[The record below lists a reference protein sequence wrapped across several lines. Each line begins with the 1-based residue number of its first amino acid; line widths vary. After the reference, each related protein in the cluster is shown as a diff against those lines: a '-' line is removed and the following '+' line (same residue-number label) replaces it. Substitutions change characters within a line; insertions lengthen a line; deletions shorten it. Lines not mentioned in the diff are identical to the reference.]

1 MGAIKNYAPPPK
13 RGQARACVRG
23 AVRWRRRCRGNPDP
37 RSLAMAS
44 GAGGSWS
51 RVPLQSAAPTPSVTI
66 LQPLPLVVSGPPP
79 QPGRVKED
87 LLELM
92 SLQNAQM
99 HQLLLSRLVAGALR
113 PEPDSPGPQ
122 VYLEGQQGEP
132 EEELCVQEDAPVVVH
147 HHYLPYPVPSV
158 GPLPVWPAL
167 FCPFL
172 LSQPS
177 CQGMP
182 RIQHQPPLSGKRK
195 IAVPPPPP
203 PSATETVGADVPP
216 ASDYYDA
223 ESLL

>member
-1 MGAIKNYAPPPK
+1 MP
-13 RGQARACVRG
+13 
-23 AVRWRRRCRGNPDP
+23 
-37 RSLAMAS
+37 AMAS
-44 GAGGSWS
+44 GASGRWD
-51 RVPLQSAAPTPSVTI
+51 RVPPQNAAPTPSVTI

-99 HQLLLSRLVAGALR
+99 HQLLLSHLVAGALS

-122 VYLEGQQGEP
+122 VYLEGQQEEP
-132 EEELCVQEDAPVVVH
+132 EEEMYIQEEAPLVFH
-147 HHYLPYPVPSV
+147 HHYLPYPVPFV
-158 GPLPVWPAL
+158 GPLPLWPA
-167 FCPFL
+167 PFL
-172 LSQPS
+172 SSTLSQPYS
-177 CQGMP
+177 QGMP
-182 RIQHQPPLSGKRK
+182 RIRYQPPPSGKTEIR
-195 IAVPPPPP
+195 AVPPPPP